1 MVYER
6 KSGDQICIVALN
18 PSGKAVKA
26 VLPHVATV
34 EAPTD
39 NSALQQG
46 NERVKAS
53 KPKTL
58 IVTGKASYKSGKSDV
73 VTLGPVS
80 AAVFSIK

>member
-26 VLPHVATV
+26 VLPHVSTV

-39 NSALQQG
+39 NVALEQS
-46 NERVKAS
+46 NEKVRTFKA
-53 KPKTL
+53 KTL

-80 AAVFSIK
+80 AAVFTIK